1 MTPEF
6 DVFFRRN
13 TWLYA
18 LDPRVKTAFVAVA
31 TAVAFLWPEPWPAL
45 AVAGMCLMLL
55 ASAQMPAL
63 RVARFLRG
71 MLPFLAVVFV
81 LTALFAGGPGASL
94 WRLGPVRVTTNA
106 VAQGGLLA
114 ARLLALA
121 LIFYVWLSTIDQAA
135 MVRGFVAL
143 RLPYEWGLTLA
154 LALRY
159 LPILAG
165 LFAQVSEAQQAR
177 GLNLAQQGLWSRLRA
192 YRPILIAVVIST
204 LRHGERLGWA
214 LEARGL
220 GTANV
225 RRTTYRPLHL
235 RRADRAALA
244 VLAIILLAAIAL
256 RLL

>member
-1 MTPEF
+1 MAPEF
-6 DVFFRRN
+6 DVYFRRN
-13 TWLYA
+13 TWLYRT
-18 LDPRVKTAFVAVA
+18 DPRVKAAFVAVA
-31 TAVAFLWPEPWPAL
+31 AVLAFLWPLPWPAL
-45 AVAGMCLMLL
+45 GVTAACLALL
-55 ASAQMPAL
+55 ASAQMPPI

-71 MLPFLAVVFV
+71 MLPFLVIVFG
-81 LTALFAGGPGASL
+81 LTALFAGGTGATL
-94 WRLGPVRVTTNA
+94 VRLGPVQVTASA

-121 LIFYVWLSTIDQAA
+121 LIFYVWLSTTDQAA

-165 LFAQVSEAQQAR
+165 LFGQVSEAQQAR
-177 GLNLAQQGLWSRLRA
+177 GLDFAQQGLWARLRA
-192 YRPILIAVVIST
+192 YRPVLIAVVISA

-214 LEARGL
+214 LESRGL
-220 GTANV
+220 GAADV
-225 RRTTYRPLHL
+225 RRTTYRPLRL

-244 VLAIILLAAIAL
+244 VLALVLLLATTS
-256 RLL
+256 RVF